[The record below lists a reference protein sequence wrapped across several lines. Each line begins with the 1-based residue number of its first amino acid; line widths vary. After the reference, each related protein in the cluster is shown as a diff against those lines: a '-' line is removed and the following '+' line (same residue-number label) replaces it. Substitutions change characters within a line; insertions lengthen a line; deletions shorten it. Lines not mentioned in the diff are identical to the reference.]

1 MATGLKSRIIFR
13 EKTKEITEED
23 YWAGTYR
30 LLIKA
35 KSIPSPF
42 GSPNMVDASTL
53 EDLSELQEFGRA
65 SANQMD
71 VVGAFEKLTKDQMVE
86 VEDKDL
92 DFVILYG
99 TSGKGDVGMA
109 AFTGGVR
116 FVPGEATD
124 GHLEGTA
131 SISVQS
137 TPVWIEDK
145 YTVTVVEDAFGY
157 PSEITLA
164 QKQ

>member
-13 EKTKEITEED
+13 EKKKEITEEN
-23 YWAGTYR
+23 YWAGTYK

-42 GSPNMVDASTL
+42 GSPNMVDVSTL
-53 EDLSELQEFGRA
+53 EDLSEIQEFGRA

-109 AFTGGVR
+109 AFPGGVR
-116 FVPGEATD
+116 FIPGEATD

-145 YTVTVVEDAFGY
+145 YTVTVVEDALGY